1 MGEAKVV
8 HSAFDTAIHYI
19 AFKDRTVKEIQDK
32 LREKGYSSHDIEKA
46 IEKLSYYGY
55 LNDENYALAYIRS
68 NVNKKGMKRINME
81 LLRKGIDHSVI
92 MDASENI
99 DADID
104 EVCTIQQMMERRYG
118 DADFRDEKEK
128 RRIYSFFIRRGFS
141 YENISKAM
149 ENNRKMMNFI

>member
-1 MGEAKVV
+1 MGEVKVV

-19 AFKDRTVKEIQDK
+19 TFKDRTVKEVQDK

-46 IEKLSYYGY
+46 IEKLGYYGY

-68 NVNKKGMKRINME
+68 NVDKKGMKRINME

-92 MDASENI
+92 ADASENM
-99 DADID
+99 DVD
-104 EVCTIQQMMERRYG
+104 EVCTIQQMLDRRYG
-118 DADFRDEKEK
+118 DIDFQDEKEK
-128 RRIYSFFIRRGFS
+128 RRIYNFFIRRGFS